1 MSQSGDRP
9 GRRQFDTA
17 PRASRW
23 PSENCRSIL
32 DCQLNMMVVRD
43 IAFGLRSAIEVGRP
57 RIRYLL
63 SGANRRLIE
72 WLTIVIRA
80 G

>member
-1 MSQSGDRP
+1 
-9 GRRQFDTA
+9 
-17 PRASRW
+17 
-23 PSENCRSIL
+23 
-32 DCQLNMMVVRD
+32 MMDVRD